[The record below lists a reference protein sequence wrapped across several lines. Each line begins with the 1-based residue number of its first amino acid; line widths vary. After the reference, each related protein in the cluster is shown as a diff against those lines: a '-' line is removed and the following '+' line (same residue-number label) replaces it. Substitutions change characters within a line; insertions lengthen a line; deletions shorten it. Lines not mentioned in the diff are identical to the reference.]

1 MSGARIETPA
11 ALASLAALGW
21 LSGGPAMALA
31 GPLLVLVLF
40 APLLAVVA
48 AANKHREAGGDSLF
62 ALLMRGMAASVPF
75 ALLALASRFGLG
87 WDSGQVFAAAGI
99 AAGGGGAAM
108 EFTRA
113 GCGRIT
119 GALLPGLWSALVVSA
134 WIMGSTLLAGAVQ

>member
-11 ALASLAALGW
+11 ALAALAALGW
-21 LSGGPAMALA
+21 LSGGLAMALA
-31 GPLLVLVLF
+31 GPLLVLSLF
-40 APLLAVVA
+40 APLLALVA
-48 AANKHREAGGDSLF
+48 SANRGRQSDTGMF
-62 ALLMRGMAASVPF
+62 ALLMRGMAAAVPF
-75 ALLALASRFGLG
+75 ALLALASRYGLG

-119 GALLPGLWSALVVSA
+119 GALLPALWSALVVSA
-134 WIMGSTLLAGAVQ
+134 WIMASTLLAGAGQ